1 MKKLLLFLLPFTLFS
16 QDNGSEDSAHI
27 VIKLLQ
33 SLELP
38 NNDVAW
44 EKAHSQYAQSLNLI
58 RSNFL
63 IPYLEYHNKKIEN
76 QKILMELE
84 FKIKKEELDNLKEM
98 NDIQKQVSER
108 EMLIARYYHESRT
121 CKIDGRSW
129 FELDPLE
136 RKKHREAYI
145 QHHTRTS
152 KK

>member
-108 EMLIARYYHESRT
+108 
-121 CKIDGRSW
+121 
-129 FELDPLE
+129 
-136 RKKHREAYI
+136 
-145 QHHTRTS
+145 
-152 KK
+152 